1 METTICSNQGF
12 FTFYFLQIKEKAAIA
27 IHANGYKASTAMD
40 NHLSTHFQNQA
51 VKKLRQKK
59 KTLWLQRRIHFSW
72 NQLPMELR
80 KRKSMYT
87 FKSKLDRLLP
97 NLIDSLQ

>member
-27 IHANGYKASTAMD
+27 IHGNGYKASTALD

-51 VKKLRQKK
+51 VKNLRQKK
-59 KTLWLQRRIHFSW
+59 NLLVIETHSF
-72 NQLPMELR
+72 QLE
-80 KRKSMYT
+80 SIT
-87 FKSKLDRLLP
+87 HG
-97 NLIDSLQ
+97 IA

>member
-27 IHANGYKASTAMD
+27 IHANGYKASTAM
-40 NHLSTHFQNQA
+40 NNYLSTHFQNQA

-59 KTLWLQRRIHFSW
+59 KRYGYRDAFISVGINYPW
-72 NQLPMELR
+72 NCVNANRCTHL
-80 KRKSMYT
+80 
-87 FKSKLDRLLP
+87 
-97 NLIDSLQ
+97 NLNWTACFPT

>member
-27 IHANGYKASTAMD
+27 IHGNGYKASTAMD

-51 VKKLRQKK
+51 VKNLRQKK
-59 KTLWLQRRIHFSW
+59 NVLVIETHSF
-72 NQLPMELR
+72 QLE
-80 KRKSMYT
+80 SVT
-87 FKSKLDRLLP
+87 HGVA
-97 NLIDSLQ
+97 

>member
-59 KTLWLQRRIHFSW
+59 KNVMVTETHSF
-72 NQLPMELR
+72 QLE
-80 KRKSMYT
+80 SIT
-87 FKSKLDRLLP
+87 HG
-97 NLIDSLQ
+97 IA

>member
-27 IHANGYKASTAMD
+27 IHGNGYKASTALD

-51 VKKLRQKK
+51 VKNLRQKK
-59 KTLWLQRRIHFSW
+59 KNLLVIETHSF
-72 NQLPMELR
+72 QLE
-80 KRKSMYT
+80 SIT
-87 FKSKLDRLLP
+87 HG
-97 NLIDSLQ
+97 IA

>member
-1 METTICSNQGF
+1 METAICSNQGF

-40 NHLSTHFQNQA
+40 NYLSTHFQNQA

-59 KTLWLQRRIHFSW
+59 NVMVIETHSF
-72 NQLPMELR
+72 QLE
-80 KRKSMYT
+80 SIT
-87 FKSKLDRLLP
+87 HG
-97 NLIDSLQ
+97 IA